1 MTGDIVAAVRSLARR
16 PGLTVTI
23 VLTLALGIGANA
35 AIFSAIDAVLLKPL
49 PYPDAGRLVKLYELN
64 LSGRGATQLVAPVRL
79 DAWGRATR
87 SFDVISGSYFENMTD
102 LSSGVPE
109 RVEAMRIAPRF
120 FDVLGVPA
128 ALGRLPTP
136 DEDLFGGPSIA
147 VISDNLWRSRFNS
160 DPSIVGRALN
170 FGGSKRTVVGVMPPS
185 MRYPSATTEA
195 WLPAQAPPRLMEA
208 RQARFYT
215 AIARLKPGVSIEQAR
230 QDIDAIQARLG
241 EQFPETDKGWG
252 VEIVPL
258 QEEKVGGVRRSLWFL
273 LAAVGLVLLAACGN
287 VGCLLLADASRRGH
301 EVAVRL
307 AIGARRAQVIRQM
320 LAEGAVLAALGAVLA
335 LVVAYWAVGALSSF
349 APGLSP
355 DNPIAIDLR
364 IAGFALALGAISTV
378 LFALAPA
385 LQVTR
390 RQPVDVLG
398 RGGRGNVG
406 GRLALQ
412 RSLVAAQV
420 ALAIVLLA
428 GAGLLIRSFARLQTT
443 TPGLDAAHVLT
454 FRMTAQW
461 TERVEAVIQRQA
473 RTVAR
478 LEAMPGVAA
487 ATFSH
492 TLPIVTDYPP
502 REFTIAGQETTEKK
516 FAHQRAVGPG
526 YFRTLGIPLQ
536 EGVTCSTTPDN
547 PPQFKIVVTREFASR
562 FFPDRL
568 AIGQSLTGQGFPTGA
583 EVVGIAADVRERG
596 LTHAPEPIMYLCGY
610 DGYWPDTHFLVRLD
624 RTRPAGM
631 AAIRAALREIEPARA
646 MYAVQ
651 SLDDVIAESLSQPR
665 LNTILLGMFAVTA
678 LALAAMGLY
687 GVLAQLV
694 AARRREIGVRIAL
707 GAAPAAIV
715 RNIAGQAAAVT
726 AIGIACGLAGA
737 LVLARFMS
745 TLVFDIS
752 TRDPITFAIVPV
764 VLLVVAAVA
773 ALLPARR
780 ASRVDPAE
788 ALRQ

>member
-1 MTGDIVAAVRSLARR
+1 MTADIVAAVRSLARR

-35 AIFSAIDAVLLKPL
+35 AMFSAIDAVLLKPL

-64 LSGRGATQLVAPVRL
+64 LSARGATQLVAPVRI
-79 DAWGRATR
+79 DEWGRAAR

-102 LSSGVPE
+102 MSSGAPE

-136 DEDLFGGPSIA
+136 DEELFGGPSIA
-147 VISDNLWRSRFNS
+147 IISDHLWRNRFNS

-170 FGGSKRTVVGVMPPS
+170 IGGSKRTIVGVMPRS

-208 RQARFYT
+208 REARFYT
-215 AIARLKPGVSIEQAR
+215 VIARLMPGVSIEQAR
-230 QDIDAIQARLG
+230 QDIDAVQARLG

-301 EVAVRL
+301 EVAVRF

-320 LAEGAVLAALGAVLA
+320 LAEAAVLSALGAALA
-335 LVVAYWAVGALSSF
+335 LVVAYWAISALSSF

-364 IAGFALALGAISTV
+364 IAGFALVLGVISTV

-385 LQVTR
+385 LQVSR
-390 RQPVDVLG
+390 RQPVELLG
-398 RGGRGNVG
+398 RGGRGSTG
-406 GRLALQ
+406 GRMTLQ
-412 RSLVAAQV
+412 RALVAVQV

-443 TPGLDAAHVLT
+443 APGLDAAHVLT
-454 FRMTAQW
+454 FRMTSQW
-461 TERVEAVIQRQA
+461 SERVEAVIQRQA

-478 LEAMPGVAA
+478 LEAIPGVTA

-502 REFTIAGQETTEKK
+502 REFTIVGQDTTEKK
-516 FAHQRAVGPG
+516 FTHQRAVGPG
-526 YFRTLGIPLQ
+526 YFRTLGIPIQ
-536 EGVTCSTTPDN
+536 EGATCSATPDN

-562 FFPDRL
+562 FFPDRR
-568 AIGQSLTGQGFPTGA
+568 AIGQSIVGQGFMTGA
-583 EVVGIAADVRERG
+583 EIIGVAADVRERG
-596 LTHAPEPIMYLCGY
+596 LTRAPEPILYLCGY
-610 DGYWPDTHFLVRLD
+610 DGYWPDTHYLVRTD
-624 RTRPAGM
+624 PTRPAGM

-651 SLDDVIAESLSQPR
+651 SLDDVIAASLSQPR

-715 RNIAGQAAAVT
+715 RTIAGQVAIVT
-726 AIGIACGLAGA
+726 AIGIACGLAAA

-752 TRDPITFAIVPV
+752 TRDPITFASVPL
-764 VLLVVAAVA
+764 VLLVVAAAA
-773 ALLPARR
+773 ALVPARR
-780 ASRVDPAE
+780 ASTVDPAD

>member
-1 MTGDIVAAVRSLARR
+1 MTADVVAAARSLARR
-16 PGLTVTI
+16 PGLTATI

-35 AIFSAIDAVLLKPL
+35 AMFSAIDAVLLKPL

-64 LSGRGATQLVAPVRL
+64 LSVRGAMQLVAPVRV

-87 SFDVISGSYFENMTD
+87 SFEAISGSYFENMTD
-102 LSSGVPE
+102 TSSGLPE

-120 FDVLGVPA
+120 FDVLGVQA
-128 ALGRLPTP
+128 ALGRLPVP
-136 DEDLFGGPSIA
+136 EEEVFGGPPIA
-147 VISDNLWRSRFNS
+147 VISDSLWRRRFNS
-160 DPSIVGRALN
+160 DPSIVGQALN
-170 FGGSKRTVVGVMPPS
+170 FAGSTRTIVGVMPPS

-195 WLPAQAPPRLMEA
+195 WLPAQAPRQLMEA
-208 RQARFYT
+208 RRARFYT
-215 AIARLKPGVSIEQAR
+215 AIARLKPGVSIERAR

-273 LAAVGLVLLAACGN
+273 LAAVGLVLVAACGN

-301 EVAVRL
+301 EVAVRF
-307 AIGARRAQVIRQM
+307 AIGARRGQVIRQL
-320 LAEGAVLAALGAVLA
+320 LAEGAVLASMGAALS
-335 LVVAYWAVGALSSF
+335 LVVAYWAIRALAAI

-355 DNPIAIDLR
+355 DNPIAIDYR
-364 IAGFALALGAISTV
+364 IAGFALVLGMLSTV
-378 LFALAPA
+378 VFALAPT
-385 LQVTR
+385 LHVTR
-390 RQPVDVLG
+390 RQPVEVLG
-398 RGGRGNVG
+398 RGGRAQIG
-406 GRLALQ
+406 GRMTLQ
-412 RSLVAAQV
+412 RVLVAVQV

-443 TPGLDAAHVLT
+443 APGIDAAHVLT
-454 FRMTAQW
+454 FRMTSQW

-478 LEAMPGVAA
+478 LEAIPGVAA

-502 REFTIAGQETTEKK
+502 REFTIVGQETTEKK

-526 YFRTLGIPLQ
+526 YFRTLGIPIH
-536 EGVTCSTTPDN
+536 EGATCSTTPDN
-547 PPQFKIVVTREFASR
+547 PAQFKIVVTREFASR
-562 FFPDRL
+562 FFPDRR
-568 AIGQSLTGQGFPTGA
+568 AIGQSLTGQGFTTGA
-583 EVVGIAADVRERG
+583 EIIGITGDVRERG

-610 DGYWPDTHFLVRLD
+610 DGYWPDTHYLVRTD
-624 RTRPAGM
+624 AMRPAGV

-651 SLDDVIAESLSQPR
+651 SLDDAIAESLSQTR
-665 LNTILLGMFAVTA
+665 LNAILLGLFALTA

-715 RNIAGQAAAVT
+715 RTIAGQAAIVT
-726 AIGIACGLAGA
+726 SIGIVCGLAGA
-737 LVLARFMS
+737 LLLARFMS

-752 TRDPITFAIVPV
+752 TRDPITFAIVPM
-764 VLLVVAAVA
+764 VLLAVAAVA
-773 ALLPARR
+773 ALVPARR